1 MSSNQI
7 KVLFFGQIA
16 EYTLVNQLILNDFY
30 DTDAVIAHLNFI
42 YPRLQDSPYQLA
54 VDKEIIHENTAF
66 TANHI
71 LALLPPYAGG

>member
-1 MSSNQI
+1 MTSNLI

-16 EYTLVNQLILNDFY
+16 EYTLVNQLELNDFY
-30 DTDAVIAHLNFI
+30 DTDAVIAHLKAI